1 MNYHAIVNLLFE
13 KGLLKKIPITI
24 PLQDL
29 HLLDGNLIEF
39 HKSFALWYSIIDKHG
54 IDILHIRK
62 AYQFVDS
69 GIVTDIAL
77 HVWICLSPL
86 LGSHS
91 KHSYIQH
98 ISFLCIYDTCLCSCD
113 FCRNQVTLDG
123 ISMNVVVYLGSRGRF
138 S

>member
-39 HKSFALWYSIIDKHG
+39 DKPFTLWNTLVDKHG
-54 IDILHIRK
+54 IDILHIWQ
-62 AYQFVDS
+62 AYQFVDG

-77 HVWICLSPL
+77 QVGIGLSPL
-86 LGSHS
+86 LGGHAE
-91 KHSYIQH
+91 HGH
-98 ISFLCIYDTCLCSCD
+98 I
-113 FCRNQVTLDG
+113 
-123 ISMNVVVYLGSRGRF
+123 
-138 S
+138 